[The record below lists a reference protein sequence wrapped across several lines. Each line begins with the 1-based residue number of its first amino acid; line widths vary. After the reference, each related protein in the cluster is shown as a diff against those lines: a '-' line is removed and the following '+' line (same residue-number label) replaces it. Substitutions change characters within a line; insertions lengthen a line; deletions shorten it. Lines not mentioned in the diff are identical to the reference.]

1 MAPISRK
8 IKVVNN
14 RGQINLGN
22 RYNLSP
28 FSVSKERNGSG
39 GTNDA
44 VILNGKRT
52 SEEVIEPVSTES
64 EASIDL

>member
-8 IKVVNN
+8 IKIVNN
-14 RGQINLGN
+14 RGQTNLGN
-22 RYNLSP
+22 RHNLSP

-39 GTNDA
+39 GANKA

-52 SEEVIEPVSTES
+52 GEAAIEPMSTES